1 MSRDLR
7 RVILV
12 LAACTALLV
21 AMFASSASAATSV
34 MDKGK
39 DDGTI
44 EVCKKVKGDHKGKS
58 FEFRIRQ
65 VDDKKVIKFSLK
77 HDKCKD
83 FDVEKGKYRV
93 AETDLPKGCKV
104 HNIKVDG
111 PYERINVDKGVAVV
125 KVRED
130 KTTTVTFIDKCKKK
144 DKD

>member
-1 MSRDLR
+1 MHKDLR

-12 LAACTALLV
+12 VAACIALLV
-21 AMFASSASAATSV
+21 GMFASSATAATSLK
-34 MDKGK
+34 DKGK

-93 AETDLPKGCKV
+93 KETDLPKGCKV
-104 HNIKVDG
+104 DDIKVDG
-111 PYERINVDKGVAVV
+111 PWERINLDNGVAVV

-130 KTTTVTFIDKCKKK
+130 KTTTVTFVDKCKKK
-144 DKD
+144 DED